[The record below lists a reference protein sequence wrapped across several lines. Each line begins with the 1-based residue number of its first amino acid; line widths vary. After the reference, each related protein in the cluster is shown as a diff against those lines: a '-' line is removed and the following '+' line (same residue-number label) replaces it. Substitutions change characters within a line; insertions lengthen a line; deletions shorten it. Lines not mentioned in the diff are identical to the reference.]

1 MKPKNVMLLG
11 FINKAAKYL
20 DRELGDT
27 TNEKLN
33 RLKDFDLKA
42 LKEELGED
50 LNASLGT
57 MQSTINTLLLA
68 GEEAFDDFFDSH
80 LETQTLSEE
89 LDRIFDQGSEKKSNE
104 SDLDK
109 LLEFYNLNDLELD
122 DEDFEEELAYD
133 NTKEESKDEEFS
145 EFDTKEEVFEMS
157 DEDNELLKQIAQNVN
172 KAETKPEVK
181 PEEEKEVDVKKL
193 DSVFSEVV
201 NHKDEP
207 KQAEETVL
215 PEQVD
220 KNNIIELVKDI
231 QASKE
236 TYFANVPDPVYDN
249 EPNEEEIEE
258 INKQLNKNEEVYV
271 SSLIED
277 LRERMVHEDEQKKV
291 KEEEFREIYDRI
303 HKIYPYLSN
312 AFIRTVYDLKE
323 SLARDYPLDENV
335 IVLHRCIFKE
345 VESLRQFVEIAL
357 SHNFS
362 INADEGKLM
371 VDVIKEYMN
380 TDGKI
385 ITSIFEVANQSA
397 LLGGEYDGYRVML
410 EEKA

>member
-122 DEDFEEELAYD
+122 EEDFEEELAYD

-181 PEEEKEVDVKKL
+181 PEEKEVDVKKL
-193 DSVFSEVV
+193 DSIFTEVV
-201 NHKDEP
+201 NHEDEP